1 MRALVFVRQG
11 EMAIRERSDRS
22 PGPGEVLVAV
32 RASGICGS
40 DVHGYLGL
48 TGRRR
53 PGMVM
58 GHEAAGEIVALGPEV
73 SGLSVGQRVALR
85 SIVGCGRCDL
95 CQRGRSN
102 VCDRRRGL
110 GMHFDGAYAERM
122 VVPAALAAPIPDA
135 LTHEHAA
142 LVEPF
147 AVALHAVAITPLEP
161 GDDVVIVGAG
171 PIGLLTLL
179 AVRRRGARFVAI
191 TDRSSHR
198 LAMATSLGADL
209 AIDVSTTDP
218 VEAIGSATDGRGAD
232 VVFEAVGITATV
244 AQSLAAVRT
253 SGNVT
258 WIGNSAPIV
267 ELPMQDMVTR
277 ELTLR
282 GSYAFAGEFEEAI
295 DLLATGQVDVAPLI
309 ELTAPLDD
317 GPELFSRLGD
327 GTLEAVKVVL
337 LPGTG

>member
-1 MRALVFVRQG
+1 MAL
-11 EMAIRERSDRS
+11 MDR
-22 PGPGEVLVAV
+22 PDRLPAAGEVVVAV

-48 TGRRR
+48 TGRRQ

-58 GHEAAGEIVALGPEV
+58 GHEAAGEIVEVGPEV
-73 SGLSVGQRVALR
+73 SGLAVGGRIALR
-85 SIVGCGRCDL
+85 SILGCGRCDL
-95 CQRGRSN
+95 CQGGQSN
-102 VCDRRRGL
+102 VCEGRRGL
-110 GMHFDGAYAERM
+110 GMQFDGAYAERM
-122 VVPAALAAPIPDA
+122 VVPAALAVPIPDA
-135 LTHEHAA
+135 LSLEHAA

-161 GDDVVIVGAG
+161 TDAVVIVGAG

-191 TDRSSHR
+191 TDRSQHR
-198 LAMATSLGADL
+198 LAMARSLGADL

-218 VEAIGSATDGRGAD
+218 VAAVRSATGGRGAD

-244 AQSLAAVRT
+244 AQSLAAVR
-253 SGNVT
+253 SAGQVT

-267 ELPMQDMVTR
+267 ELPMQDMVSR

-282 GSYAFAGEFEEAI
+282 GAYTFAGEFEEAI
-295 DLLATGQVDVAPLI
+295 DILATGQVDVAPLI
-309 ELTAPLDD
+309 ELTAPLEDAPD
-317 GPELFSRLGD
+317 LFRRLGD
-327 GTLEAVKVVL
+327 GSLETVKVIL
-337 LPGTG
+337 LPSGQ

>member
-1 MRALVFVRQG
+1 MRVLVFVGTG
-11 EMAIRERSDRS
+11 EMALMERADRA
-22 PGPGEVLVAV
+22 PGPGEVVVAV

-48 TGRRR
+48 TGRRQ

-58 GHEAAGEIVALGPEV
+58 GHEAAGEIVEVGPGV
-73 SGLSVGQRVALR
+73 PGLAVGGRVALR
-85 SIVGCGRCDL
+85 SILGCGRCDL
-95 CQRGRSN
+95 CQRGQDN
-102 VCDRRRGL
+102 VCEQRRGL
-110 GMHFDGAYAERM
+110 GMQFDGAYADRM
-122 VVPAALAAPIPDA
+122 VVPAALAVPIPDA
-135 LTHEHAA
+135 LSFEHAA

-161 GDDVVIVGAG
+161 TDAVVVVGAG

-179 AVRRRGARFVAI
+179 AVRRRGARLVAI
-191 TDRSSHR
+191 TDRSEHR

-209 AIDVSTTDP
+209 AIEVGTTDP
-218 VEAIGSATDGRGAD
+218 VAAVRSATSGRGAD

-244 AQSLAAVRT
+244 AQSLAVVRT
-253 SGNVT
+253 AGHVT
-258 WIGNSAPIV
+258 WIGNSAPVV

-282 GSYAFAGEFEEAI
+282 GSYTFAGEFDEAI
-295 DLLATGQVDVAPLI
+295 DLLASGQVDVAPLI
-309 ELTAPLDD
+309 ELTAPLEDAPD
-317 GPELFSRLGD
+317 LFRRLGD

-337 LPGTG
+337 LPGGR

>member
-1 MRALVFVRQG
+1 MVFVG
-11 EMAIRERSDRS
+11 VGKMAMVDRPDRS
-22 PGPGEVLVAV
+22 PGTGEVLVEV

-48 TGRRR
+48 TGRRQ

-58 GHEAAGEIVALGPEV
+58 GHEASGEIVAVGAEV
-73 SGLSVGQRVALR
+73 PDRSVGQRVALR
-85 SIVGCGRCDL
+85 SILGCGRCDL
-95 CQRGRSN
+95 CRRGQSN
-102 VCDRRRGL
+102 VCEGRRGL
-110 GMHFDGAYAERM
+110 GMQFDGAYAERM
-122 VVPAALAAPIPDA
+122 VVPAALAVPIPDA
-135 LTHEHAA
+135 LSYEHAA

-161 GDDVVIVGAG
+161 TDDVVIVGAG

-179 AVRRRGARFVAI
+179 AVRRRGARSVAI
-191 TDRSSHR
+191 TDRSPHR
-198 LAMATSLGADL
+198 LAMATSLGADI
-209 AIDVSTTDP
+209 AIDVRATDP
-218 VEAIGSATDGRGAD
+218 VAAVRSATDGRGAD

-253 SGNVT
+253 AGHVT

-282 GSYAFAGEFEEAI
+282 GSYTFAGEFEEAI

-309 ELTAPLDD
+309 ELTASLED
-317 GPELFSRLGD
+317 GPDLFRRLGD
-327 GTLEAVKVVL
+327 ASLEAVKVVL
-337 LPGTG
+337 LPAGP

>member
-1 MRALVFVRQG
+1 MRAMVFVGAG
-11 EMAIRERSDRS
+11 EMALMDRPDRE
-22 PGPGEVLVAV
+22 PGPGEVVLAV
-32 RASGICGS
+32 HASGICGS

-48 TGRRR
+48 TGRRQ

-58 GHEAAGEIVALGPEV
+58 GHEAAGEIVEIGPDV
-73 SGLSVGQRVALR
+73 AGLAVGDRVAVR
-85 SIVGCGRCDL
+85 SILGCGHCEL
-95 CQRGRSN
+95 CQRGQPN
-102 VCDRRRGL
+102 VCEQRRGL
-110 GMHFDGAYAERM
+110 GMQFDGAYAQRM
-122 VVPAALAAPIPDA
+122 VVPAALAVPIPDA
-135 LTHEHAA
+135 LTYEHAA

-161 GDDVVIVGAG
+161 TDHVVIVGAG

-179 AVRRRGARFVAI
+179 AVRLRGARSVAI
-191 TDRSSHR
+191 TDRSPHR
-198 LAMATSLGADL
+198 LALARSLGADL
-209 AIDVSTTDP
+209 AVDVSQTDP
-218 VEAIGSATDGRGAD
+218 VVAVRSATGGRGAD

-253 SGNVT
+253 AGHVT

-282 GSYAFAGEFEEAI
+282 GSYTFSGEFEEAI
-295 DLLATGQVDVAPLI
+295 DLLATSHVDISPLI
-309 ELTAPLDD
+309 ELTAPLED
-317 GPELFSRLGD
+317 GPDLFRRLGD

-337 LPGTG
+337 LPAGR